1 MNSSLGQSYE
11 NVLRLC
17 VVYSIFG
24 CSKDTKTCIKGLVCL
39 TTKLL
44 LFRVVFTF
52 LIPKKR
58 LTFHRMHGTILCIC
72 FIYIIVIVYVE
83 IKTLEHDNI

>member
-44 LFRVVFTF
+44 LFRVVLTF
-52 LIPKKR
+52 LIPTIR
-58 LTFHRMHGTILCIC
+58 LTFHKLHGTVLCIC
-72 FIYIIVIVYVE
+72 FIYIIVFVYVE
-83 IKTLEHDNI
+83 IKKH